1 MQKMKEGDQMDL
13 QGEKLQIFDSVIAV
27 ISSIV
32 TVVGVIGKMPKT
44 ILCISGFCLLFT
56 GVMSCV
62 YWRIKYPVLKRY
74 KFIRYLFMAVSE
86 NKFNIAPKIL
96 LFLDCQKK
104 RNKFEV
110 ENMIVSYELTENN
123 GKIDSKVLWKMEDV
137 SNVKTDDFYFYSGI
151 DLGTIA
157 NQKFCIYSNNISK
170 TIALLPDNI
179 IDSGNE
185 VFLYHWDIEPALIKQ
200 GNKIDCI
207 ELSMD
212 QKESFDFE
220 GRRKEVI
227 YFFPWNFAK
236 KIKKIKFEFIYP
248 ASLGD
253 IVVQF
258 FSAGKIEQNRYPFHK
273 SINTKDRESGQKEN
287 NKIIYQFTLNK
298 DEINIDN
305 LYFFLLH
312 KRQSDGDK
320 L

>member
-1 MQKMKEGDQMDL
+1 
-13 QGEKLQIFDSVIAV
+13 
-27 ISSIV
+27 
-32 TVVGVIGKMPKT
+32 
-44 ILCISGFCLLFT
+44 
-56 GVMSCV
+56 
-62 YWRIKYPVLKRY
+62 
-74 KFIRYLFMAVSE
+74 MAVSE

-157 NQKFCIYSNNISK
+157 NQEFCIYSNNISK

-207 ELSMD
+207 ELSMA

-220 GRRKEVI
+220 GRRKEAI

-236 KIKKIKFEFIYP
+236 KIKKINFEFIYP

-273 SINTKDRESGQKEN
+273 SINTKDRESGRKAN
-287 NKIIYQFTLNK
+287 NKIIYQFNLNK

-312 KRQSDGDK
+312 KR
-320 L
+320 